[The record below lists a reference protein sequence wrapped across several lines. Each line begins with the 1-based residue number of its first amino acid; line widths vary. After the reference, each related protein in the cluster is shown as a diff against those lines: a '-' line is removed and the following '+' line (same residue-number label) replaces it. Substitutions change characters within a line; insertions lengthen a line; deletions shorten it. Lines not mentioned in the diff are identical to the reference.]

1 MKQRDGILQQY
12 YIATLKIIMLAYS
25 VMLLGHAVVAIV
37 MKGLNIFKVSWTATI
52 LTVILFVVETI
63 TYVLIGKKTIKDN
76 MLNLRYFN
84 IIKNYT
90 VIVIM
95 INIMPLL
102 RVFSYSLNEIF
113 VFFSIVCLFFLDVKI
128 MYKLYGVFVLDSI
141 AIYIFMRNETHTQM
155 ISWVLSLTMLG
166 SILCLVYLISR
177 ILINVKEDE
186 IKDNENK
193 LQAIVD
199 NVIEMMQSLTNTNNK
214 LIEIAQLENA
224 SMQEIVAVS
233 EEVKENSKSL
243 LGEAEQNIN
252 NLKQLETG
260 NQSVVN
266 QIQQTDLISRKLVG
280 ISCSNEEALNNVMII
295 SDELKEVTNNT
306 LITAVNLQEKTN
318 RIDEMLKLI
327 SNIAEETNL
336 LALNA
341 AIEAARAGE
350 TGRGFAVVAQ
360 EVRKLSD
367 STKESLIE
375 ANKVVNE
382 FKEDIIRMESLTKDN
397 AEKMGEQY
405 NVLKQTV
412 LEIREMIV
420 HLNESVDSIRN
431 VDELMKT
438 QTLYMTNTTAF
449 NNKMT
454 NSIEGE
460 LIEFNNIVN
469 LVNENKD
476 NIESMVANIDKLSG
490 EIDRMNDILSV

>member
-1 MKQRDGILQQY
+1 MEHRDGILQQY

-37 MKGLNIFKVSWTATI
+37 MKQLNVIGVPWMATL
-52 LTVILFVVETI
+52 LTVGLFVLETV
-63 TYVLIGKKTIKDN
+63 TYLAIGKKTIKN
-76 MLNLRYFN
+76 NVLNEKFFKV
-84 IIKNYT
+84 IKNYT

-95 INIMPLL
+95 INIIPLL
-102 RVFSYSLNEIF
+102 RVYSYSLSEIF
-113 VFFSIVCLFFLDVKI
+113 VFFSIVCLFFLDTKI
-128 MYKLYGVFVLDSI
+128 MYKLYGVFIIDTTI
-141 AIYIFMRNETHTQM
+141 IYFFLHNETNTPM
-155 ISWVLSLTMLG
+155 ISWILSLTMLG
-166 SILCLVYLISR
+166 SIFCLVYLISR

-186 IKDNENK
+186 IKDNEHK

-243 LGEAEQNIN
+243 LGESEQNIN
-252 NLKQLETG
+252 NLKELETR
-260 NQSVVN
+260 NQIVVN
-266 QIQQTDLISRKLVG
+266 QIQQTDSISRKLVG
-280 ISCSNEEALNNVMII
+280 ISCSNEEALNNVMVI

-318 RIDEMLKLI
+318 RIDEMLRLI

-397 AEKMGEQY
+397 AEKMTEQY
-405 NVLKQTV
+405 GVLKQTV

-420 HLNESVDSIRN
+420 HLNESVDSIKN

-438 QTLYMTNTTAF
+438 QTHYMANTTAF

-460 LIEFNNIVN
+460 LIEFNNIVK

-476 NIESMVANIDKLSG
+476 NIESMVMNIDKLSG
-490 EIDRMNDILSV
+490 EIDRMNDILSI